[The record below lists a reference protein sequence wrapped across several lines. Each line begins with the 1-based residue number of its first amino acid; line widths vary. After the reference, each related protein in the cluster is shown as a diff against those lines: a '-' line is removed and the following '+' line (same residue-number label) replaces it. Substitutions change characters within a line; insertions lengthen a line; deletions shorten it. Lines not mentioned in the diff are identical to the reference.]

1 MLNSNT
7 RKNSQAGFPKD
18 RKNQKK
24 RKFTEIPTTKQLEN
38 ELDREKYKSRY
49 SEAVR
54 STIYILVTVAA
65 FAVLV
70 ATLALP
76 VFRIY
81 GKSMNP
87 TLTEGDVVVA
97 VRSTKVDHG
106 DLIAF
111 YYNGKLL
118 VKRVIAVSGEWVNID
133 EEGNVYVNNERIEEP
148 YLTEKAYGTV
158 DITLPYQVPEG
169 AIFVMGDHR
178 STSIDSRTKQ
188 IGPIQEEYYAGRLIL
203 RVWPLDK
210 LSEVK

>member
-1 MLNSNT
+1 MLNIKKNT
-7 RKNSQAGFPKD
+7 GKGR
-18 RKNQKK
+18 QKK
-24 RKFTEIPTTKQLEN
+24 GTQRNGRRELPTTKQLEN

-49 SEAVR
+49 ASAVR

-70 ATLALP
+70 ATLMLP

-87 TLTEGDVVVA
+87 TLKEGDVVVA
-97 VRSTKVDHG
+97 VRSTRVEHG

-118 VKRVIAVSGEWVNID
+118 VKRVIAISGEWVNID
-133 EEGNVYVNNERIEEP
+133 EEGNVYVNNELLDEP

-158 DITLPYQVPEG
+158 DITLPYQVPDG

-188 IGPIQEEYYAGRLIL
+188 IGPIQEEYYAGRLIM
-203 RVWPLDK
+203 RVWPLDS